1 MEGYFSKLIEITPYF
16 LLLLL
21 FSWECVNRIEGV
33 DSNQWEI
40 FARTSGLIAIKNS
53 HFTSEIISGNY
64 SGHHVNISIIP
75 ASGFEFGC
83 VFVFT
88 QFNVRFKKA
97 LPYYLLINRRNSN
110 DIINA
115 PTCYFEPKYFY
126 NIECKEKRIA
136 KDLLSDT
143 SLINRM
149 IDSNLSQLIV
159 DGQDLRIRIPGVIK
173 ENHLLR
179 NNLNMLIEIANEFE
193 RRCGE

>member
-1 MEGYFSKLIEITPYF
+1 MEGYFSKLIEIIPYF

-21 FSWECVNRIEGV
+21 FSWKCVNRIDGV

-40 FARTSGLIAIKNS
+40 FARNSGLMVKKNS
-53 HFTSEIISGNY
+53 YFSSEIISGNY
-64 SGHHVNISIIP
+64 SGHRVNISIIA

-97 LPYYLLINRRNSN
+97 LPYYLLINRRNPN
-110 DIINA
+110 NIINT
-115 PTCYFEPKYFY
+115 PTCYFEPKFFY
-126 NIECKEKRIA
+126 NIECKGKRIPE
-136 KDLLSDT
+136 DLLPDT
-143 SLINRM
+143 SLIIKM

-193 RRCGE
+193 R